1 MKRILILS
9 ASFGDGHN
17 AAARSIRDA
26 IALSGD
32 ATTTELLDLF
42 ELASPRLNAVMKKAY
57 QNIVRFAPALWSRVF
72 AVFDNP
78 KLFVPQIRSM
88 RKMRN
93 ALGDLLR
100 KTNPDVVVSTY
111 PVYGHLLAELFR
123 DRERSFKL
131 ITVITDSISVCAAWF
146 HAPSDIFVVADEPT
160 ASVLREKGVSAERI
174 KPLGFPVSPLFA
186 RGADVPLASPCNGVR
201 PKVLY
206 VINTGKSRAGHSL
219 EKLLEVPGLELTITT
234 GRNAALTT
242 RLAHRL
248 IEYGNRVRILGW
260 TDQMPQLLMS
270 HHLLMGKAGGATV
283 QETIAAACPMIIN
296 QVIPGQEEGN
306 AQLIE
311 MLGGGLVARDMNEIP
326 ELVAKAFADGARQ
339 WLKWRANLQKASR
352 PDSAARIADLILQN
366 CKNSISA
373 SNRPVLKPMSSL

>member
-26 IALSGD
+26 LELSGQSQ
-32 ATTTELLDLF
+32 TTELLDLF

-72 AVFDNP
+72 GVFDNP

-88 RKMRN
+88 RKNR
-93 ALGDLLR
+93 ACLGELLR
-100 KTNPDVVVSTY
+100 KTDPDVVVSTY
-111 PVYGHLLAELFR
+111 PVYSHLIAELFR
-123 DRERSFKL
+123 GRERSFRL

-146 HAPSDIFVVADEPT
+146 HAPSDILVVADEPT
-160 ASVLREKGVSAERI
+160 ARVLRDNGVPAEKI

-186 RGADVPLASPCNGVR
+186 RGPQVPLSAPTNGERV
-201 PKVLY
+201 KILY

-219 EKLLEVPGLELTITT
+219 ERLLEIPNLQLTITT
-234 GRNAALTT
+234 GRNAALKE
-242 RLAHRL
+242 RLTYRL
-248 IEYGNRVRILGW
+248 RDWNDRVQILGW
-260 TDQMPQLLMS
+260 TNEMPKLLMS
-270 HHLLMGKAGGATV
+270 HHLLIGKAGGATV

-306 AQLIE
+306 ARLIE
-311 MLGGGLVARDMNEIP
+311 MLGGGVVASNMKEIP
-326 ELVAKAFADGARQ
+326 ELVEKAFTDRASQ
-339 WLKWRANLQKASR
+339 WLKWRTNLQKASR
-352 PDSAARIADLILQN
+352 PDSAARIADLVLQN
-366 CKNSISA
+366 CPNDTSKKPALISTVA
-373 SNRPVLKPMSSL
+373 I

>member
-17 AAARSIRDA
+17 AAARSIRDSMG
-26 IALSGD
+26 LSGEE
-32 ATTTELLDLF
+32 TTTELLDLF

-57 QNIVRFAPALWSRVF
+57 QNIVRFAPSLWSRVF

-78 KLFVPQIRSM
+78 RLFVPQIRSM
-88 RKMRN
+88 RKIRN
-93 ALGDLLR
+93 ALGEVLH

-111 PVYGHLLAELFR
+111 PVYSHLIAELFR
-123 DRERSFKL
+123 ERERTFRL

-160 ASVLREKGVSAERI
+160 ASVLREKGVPAEKI

-186 RGADVPLASPCNGVR
+186 RGPENALANPGNGER
-201 PKVLY
+201 PKILY

-219 EKLLEVPGLELTITT
+219 ERLLNIPNLELTITT
-234 GRNAALTT
+234 GRNAALKA
-242 RLAHRL
+242 RLTHRL
-248 IEYGNRVRILGW
+248 RNFNNRVQILGW
-260 TDQMPQLLMS
+260 TNEMPRLLLS
-270 HHLLMGKAGGATV
+270 HHLLIGKAGGATV

-306 AQLIE
+306 ARLIE
-311 MLGGGLVARDMNEIP
+311 MLGGGVVARNINEVP
-326 ELVAKAFADGARQ
+326 ELVEKAFSDGASQ
-339 WLKWRANLQKASR
+339 WLKWRMNLQKARR
-352 PDSAARIADLILQN
+352 PDSAARIAELVLEN
-366 CKNSISA
+366 C
-373 SNRPVLKPMSSL
+373 RRGVPVAPVMAQTSTR

>member
-26 IALSGD
+26 IALSGE
-32 ATTTELLDLF
+32 AQATELLDLF

-88 RKMRN
+88 RKNRDC
-93 ALGDLLR
+93 LGELLR

-111 PVYGHLLAELFR
+111 PVYSHLINELFR
-123 DRERSFKL
+123 DRTRPFRL

-146 HAPSDIFVVADEPT
+146 HAPSDILVVADEPT
-160 ASVLREKGVSAERI
+160 ASVLRDKGVPAEKIR
-174 KPLGFPVSPLFA
+174 PLGFPVSPLFA
-186 RGADVPLASPCNGVR
+186 RGPKTPLPIPTDGERV
-201 PKVLY
+201 KILY

-219 EKLLEVPGLELTITT
+219 EHLLQIPNLHLTITT
-234 GRNAALTT
+234 GRNAALKE
-242 RLAHRL
+242 RLTHRL
-248 IEYGNRVRILGW
+248 RDFSDRVQILGW
-260 TDQMPQLLMS
+260 TNEMPQLLMS
-270 HHLLMGKAGGATV
+270 HHLLIGKAGGATV

-306 AQLIE
+306 ARLIE
-311 MLGGGLVARDMNEIP
+311 MLGGGVVARNMKEIP
-326 ELVAKAFADGARQ
+326 ELVQKAFAGEASQ
-339 WLKWRANLQKASR
+339 WRKWHANLQKASR
-352 PDSAARIADLILQN
+352 PDSAARIAELVLQN
-366 CKNSISA
+366 CPSSA
-373 SNRPVLKPMSSL
+373 PSTAVLTPTGAI